1 MGTEDQR
8 RRSVTSAST
17 ESEPRDV
24 INGGTGFVSLLL
36 FIHLACVGVALTSNL
51 HRSALQA
58 RLMEVLQPYL
68 GLVNLD
74 PDFTPYHLTQG
85 QPLDDDH
92 FLQVELV
99 TSSNSAPAAI
109 DSETAKV
116 TLERG
121 NRWGFARRR
130 YRRLAYAIAYHAR
143 TENDHLTGV
152 LARAAGGLVLE
163 KGTDRQAIVR
173 CQQHESQPRHLGDLA
188 AGFPEDPAAA
198 QYHRKVYEAD
208 VWFADGLL
216 RVQKR
221 VTDEEAAQ
229 LERRATEEKGTIT
242 DPGG

>member
-1 MGTEDQR
+1 M
-8 RRSVTSAST
+8 
-17 ESEPRDV
+17 
-24 INGGTGFVSLLL
+24 
-36 FIHLACVGVALTSNL
+36 
-51 HRSALQA
+51 
-58 RLMEVLQPYL
+58 
-68 GLVNLD
+68 
-74 PDFTPYHLTQG
+74 
-85 QPLDDDH
+85 
-92 FLQVELV
+92 
-99 TSSNSAPAAI
+99 
-109 DSETAKV
+109 
-116 TLERG
+116 
-121 NRWGFARRR
+121 
-130 YRRLAYAIAYHAR
+130 
-143 TENDHLTGV
+143 

-163 KGTDRQAIVR
+163 KGTERQAIVR